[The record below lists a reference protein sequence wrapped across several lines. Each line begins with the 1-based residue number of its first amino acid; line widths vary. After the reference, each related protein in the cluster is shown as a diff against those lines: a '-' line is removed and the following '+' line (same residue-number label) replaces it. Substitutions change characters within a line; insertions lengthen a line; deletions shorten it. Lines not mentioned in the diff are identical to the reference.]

1 MKLISF
7 SLDIVLSLII
17 FSFALI
23 IFNYYLFSGNVGFKN
38 IEIYQS
44 QPQTKNYA
52 SEILNSLINTK
63 LKEVLYLN
71 FSFNVDENDLEK
83 SLAEIISSLY
93 VSGIYSNNQ
102 TLKNYAKEIAEKF
115 LNEISKN
122 YCIELRIVNES
133 IYKNCNNYSS
143 IVQSDSAFISGL
155 EYGKPIKGYIARA
168 WLTQY
173 RKNTTKIIDFIIS
186 GSGWKVIANNGGDF
200 EYYKNFYIDP
210 DIKIYNATLFFSM
223 HVGNIRTETALFKRV
238 SINNCELRNSVL
250 NNIIYSQCEGTS
262 TETNCAIFSIIDVT
276 NCIKN
281 GNNEI
286 VIVAGAPQS
295 YHAHI
300 HPGFKLSLFIN
311 VPESLKEGSKEFKQR
326 IYFDRIVGR
335 TGAWLI
341 MPFFIPEN
349 AIFYN
354 ASLYL
359 KVLNVEDSYIKNVNT
374 SDIIIFLN
382 SKNPIYK
389 DGNDSIDVWYPQTP
403 YYCNNIDY
411 RNYYCNRYFAS
422 SKNINITMNITQYLI
437 KGTNTLSIYI
447 NSFGDFHWGKDFAEI
462 SNESYID
469 IYYILNESNL
479 KYGEIEISKEIIFGG
494 KPENPKTYYYNRSEE
509 KISSAFI
516 HLVQGFSSMINASI
530 NNISFYLSPSPRAVP
545 SHFYLYPNLIKFGN
559 NTIRLTDIQP
569 SGSISPSNYILPWT
583 SLEINYI
590 VKGLVGYGNVF
601 ENQSLAIEDAIKRL
615 KNQIGNIEISNV
627 QIDTEDVYGIRWL
640 FGPEI
645 LKIIVWPKD

>member
-1 MKLISF
+1 MKLTSF

-17 FSFALI
+17 FSVSLI
-23 IFNYYLFSGNVGFKN
+23 ILNYYLFSGNVGFKN
-38 IEIYQS
+38 IDVYHAQI
-44 QPQTKNYA
+44 QTKNYA

-71 FSFNVDENDLEK
+71 FSFSIDENDLEK

-93 VSGIYSNNQ
+93 ISGIYSNNQ
-102 TLKNYAKEIAEKF
+102 TLKDYAKEIAEKF
-115 LNEISKN
+115 LRDVSKN
-122 YCIELRIVNES
+122 YCIELRIINES
-133 IYKNCNNYSS
+133 IYRNCNNYSS
-143 IVQSDSAFISGL
+143 IVQSDFTFISGL

-200 EYYKNFYIDP
+200 EYYKNFYIEP

-223 HVGNIRTETALFKRV
+223 HVGNIRTETALFKKV
-238 SINNCELRNSVL
+238 SINNCELRNDVL
-250 NNIIYSQCEGTS
+250 NNIIYSQCEGRF
-262 TETNCAIFSIIDVT
+262 TETNCAIFSIVDIT

-286 VIVAGAPQS
+286 VIIAGAPQS

-300 HPGFKLSLFIN
+300 HPGFKISLLIN

-326 IYFDRIVGR
+326 IYLDRIVGR
-335 TGAWLI
+335 TGVWMI
-341 MPFFIPEN
+341 IPFFIPEN

-359 KVLNVEDSYIKNVNT
+359 KILNVEDTYIRNVNT

-389 DGNDSIDVWYPQTP
+389 DGNDTISIWYPQNP
-403 YYCNNIDY
+403 YYCNSIDY
-411 RNYYCNRYFAS
+411 RNYYCSRYIAS
-422 SKNINITMNITQYLI
+422 TKNINFTINITPYLI

-447 NSFGDFHWGKDFAEI
+447 NSFGDFHWGKNFAEI
-462 SNESYID
+462 SNESYVEL
-469 IYYILNESNL
+469 YYILNDSNL
-479 KYGEIEISKEIIFGG
+479 KYGEIEITKEIMFGG
-494 KPENPKTYYYNRSEE
+494 IPQNPKTFYYNRSEE
-509 KISSAFI
+509 KIISSFV

-530 NNISFYLSPSPRAVP
+530 NDISFYLSPSPRAVP

-559 NTIRLTDIQP
+559 NSIKLVDIQP
-569 SGSISPSNYILPWT
+569 SGSISPINYILPWT

-601 ENQSLAIEDAIKRL
+601 ENQSLAINDAIERL
-615 KNQIGNIEISNV
+615 KSQIGNIEISNV
-627 QIDTEDVYGIRWL
+627 QIDTKDVYGIRWL
-640 FGPEI
+640 FGPEV
-645 LKIIVWPKD
+645 LKVVVWPKD